1 LELGDKA
8 LELLNVT
15 KVYRMGDSVV
25 HALKGVSLEI
35 FAGEMVSIMGPSG
48 CGKSTLLHIAGC
60 LDKPTSGI
68 VRIGGKDVMS
78 LDDGQLARIRNR
90 HIGFVFQSFNLLPH
104 ESALN
109 NVIVPIQY
117 SGLSRK
123 QGLEAAKKAL
133 RAVGLGDRMH
143 HRPNELSGGQRQRV
157 AIARAIVNEPTI
169 ILADEP
175 TGALDWQ
182 SGREVMGILQ
192 ELNRQGRTIVVV
204 THDRDIARYAQRI
217 VELKDGKVVA
227 DRKIDSVI
235 VPAHELERAQRDAQV
250 KPGLQICVKC
260 NFANRPQAKFCSNC
274 GFSLH
279 VTPRQSSTIMRRMMG
294 LMITC
299 PHCRTDNRPFAKYC
313 INCGEPME
321 NALKAG

>member
-1 LELGDKA
+1 MHTKV

-15 KVYRMGDSVV
+15 KVYRMGDSLV
-25 HALKGVSLEI
+25 HALKGVTLEI
-35 FAGEMVSIMGPSG
+35 SAGEMVSIMGPSG

-60 LDKPTSGI
+60 LDKPTSGT

-78 LDDGQLARIRNR
+78 LNDEQMARIRNR

-109 NVIVPIQY
+109 NVVVPVQY
-117 SGLSRK
+117 SGISRR
-123 QGLEAAKKAL
+123 QGMEAAKRAL
-133 RAVGLGDRMH
+133 QAVGLSDRMH

-175 TGALDWQ
+175 TGALDQQ

-192 ELNRQGRTIVVV
+192 QLNRQGKTIVVV
-204 THDRDIARYAQRI
+204 THDRDIARYAKRI
-217 VELKDGKVVA
+217 VELRDGTVIS
-227 DRKIDSVI
+227 DRRIDSVI
-235 VPAHELERAQRDAQV
+235 VPPHELEKAQRDIQA
-250 KPGLQICVKC
+250 KPGLQVCIKC

-274 GFSLH
+274 GFPLR
-279 VTPRQSSTIMRRMMG
+279 VTARQSDTIIRRMLGM
-294 LMITC
+294 MIPC
-299 PHCRTDNRPFAKYC
+299 PHCKTQNRPFAKYC
-313 INCGEPME
+313 ISCGEPME